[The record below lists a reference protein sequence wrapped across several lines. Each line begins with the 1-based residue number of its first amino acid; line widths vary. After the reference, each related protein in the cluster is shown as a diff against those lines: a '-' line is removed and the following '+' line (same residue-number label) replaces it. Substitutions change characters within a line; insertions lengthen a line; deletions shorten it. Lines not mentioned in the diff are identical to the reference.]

1 MKHMSIQQM
10 SGNRTTWINIVR
22 PTAQDAEALRRIYPY
37 IHPLNIEDILSSN
50 ERPKIDTYDDYIFV
64 VMHFPVWDSKIR
76 LSRQSEVEFF
86 IGRGYVVTIHEGNL
100 KPLERLYDRCL
111 TDETAPKKFL
121 DGGASHAFYYILD
134 LLVDYVFPI
143 MRRTDSNIRSI
154 EETVFTADAREVIRE
169 IAVLRRDIIALRR
182 IIRQQ
187 VPILQSLERMTH
199 PIIQEELEDYFGDI
213 LDHLNRARDMID
225 EDYEIIASLSETAD
239 TLVSHRINGVIR
251 VLTVFS
257 VIMLPLTLLSSIYGM
272 NINLPFADH
281 QNAFLILSGIM
292 VTIAIGMLL
301 YFRMKKWL

>member
-1 MKHMSIQQM
+1 
-10 SGNRTTWINIVR
+10 
-22 PTAQDAEALRRIYPY
+22 
-37 IHPLNIEDILSSN
+37 
-50 ERPKIDTYDDYIFV
+50 
-64 VMHFPVWDSKIR
+64 
-76 LSRQSEVEFF
+76 
-86 IGRGYVVTIHEGNL
+86 
-100 KPLERLYDRCL
+100 
-111 TDETAPKKFL
+111 
-121 DGGASHAFYYILD
+121 
-134 LLVDYVFPI
+134 
-143 MRRTDSNIRSI
+143 
-154 EETVFTADAREVIRE
+154 VFTADAREVIRE